1 MKLKLQP
8 YGLLAVLAAVLIVSS
23 LSFAAVPPDDIVSK
37 LQQKYETVA
46 TIEADFVQ
54 EATSKAMKRSD
65 TSEGRVYFKKPGKMR
80 WEYKKPLE
88 DLIVS
93 NGKTIWVFQP
103 DLAQAIEKP
112 FDAGASGL
120 ATDFLSG
127 IGDLK
132 KNFKVKAADGN
143 IVTLIPNDPGESI
156 RKITLMLDSKTG
168 LIKKTTIDDAYGNET
183 SITFKNMKTNI
194 EIKDALFEFKPMK
207 GVTIVRP

>member
-1 MKLKLQP
+1 MKLKLPP
-8 YGLLAVLAAVLIVSS
+8 YRFLVVLAAVSIVSS

-37 LQQKYETVA
+37 LQQKYETIG

-54 EATSKAMKRSD
+54 EAASKAMKRSD
-65 TSEGRVYFKKPGKMR
+65 TSEGRVYFKKPGRMR

-93 NGKTIWVFQP
+93 NGKTIWVYQP

-132 KNFKVKAADGN
+132 KNFKAKVADGN
-143 IVTLIPNDPGESI
+143 TITLVPKDPGESI
-156 RKITLMLDSKTG
+156 RKITLALDSDG
-168 LIKKTTIDDAYGNET
+168 LVRKTTIDDAFGNET
-183 SITFKNMKTNI
+183 SITFKNMKTNV
-194 EIKDALFEFKPMK
+194 EIKDSLFEFKPSK

>member
-8 YGLLAVLAAVLIVSS
+8 YRLLAVLAAVLVLSS

-37 LQQKYETVA
+37 LQQKYETIS

-80 WEYKKPLE
+80 WEYRKPLQ

-93 NGKTIWVFQP
+93 NGKTIWVYQP

-112 FDAGASGL
+112 FDAGASVL

-132 KNFKVKAADGN
+132 KNFKVKVADNGT
-143 IVTLIPNDPGESI
+143 ITLVPKDPGENI
-156 RKITLMLDSKTG
+156 RKITLSLDPGG
-168 LIKKTTIDDAYGNET
+168 LVRKTTIDDAFGNET
-183 SITFKNMKTNI
+183 SITFKNLKTNT
-194 EIKDALFEFKPMK
+194 ELKDSLFEFKPPK
-207 GVTIVRP
+207 GVTIVKP